1 MIKKTSGSSI
11 KNENISNKELAKQ
24 LNKRTVTNFNKRKED
39 SLFIDNIWVADLGD
53 IQLISLCFMKKNC
66 KKQIKK
72 NLKLKNLT
80 REKKMNYMFNGNGT
94 IIRLIV
100 GFIKKIWY
108 KLVKIELDLSSYA
121 TKTDLKNA
129 TGIHISSFA
138 RKVNLTI
145 LKFNVDKLRND
156 KLKCSK

>member
-1 MIKKTSGSSI
+1 
-11 KNENISNKELAKQ
+11 
-24 LNKRTVTNFNKRKED
+24 
-39 SLFIDNIWVADLGD
+39 
-53 IQLISLCFMKKNC
+53 MKKNC

-100 GFIKKIWY
+100 GLIKKIWY

-129 TGIHISSFA
+129 TGIDTC
-138 RKVNLTI
+138 R
-145 LKFNVDKLRND
+145 
-156 KLKCSK
+156 

>member
-1 MIKKTSGSSI
+1 
-11 KNENISNKELAKQ
+11 
-24 LNKRTVTNFNKRKED
+24 
-39 SLFIDNIWVADLGD
+39 
-53 IQLISLCFMKKNC
+53 MKKNC

-100 GFIKKIWY
+100 GLIKKIWY
-108 KLVKIELDLSSYA
+108 KLVKILGNQNLWEKWKLDLSSYA

-129 TGIHISSFA
+129 TGIDTC
-138 RKVNLTI
+138 R
-145 LKFNVDKLRND
+145 
-156 KLKCSK
+156 

>member
-11 KNENISNKELAKQ
+11 KNENISNKELAKR

-80 REKKMNYMFNGNGT
+80 REKKMNYMFKGNGT
-94 IIRLIV
+94 TIRLIV
-100 GFIKKIWY
+100 GLIKQLWY
-108 KLVKIELDLSSYA
+108 KLVKILG
-121 TKTDLKNA
+121 TQ
-129 TGIHISSFA
+129 
-138 RKVNLTI
+138 NLWE
-145 LKFNVDKLRND
+145 K
-156 KLKCSK
+156 

>member
-1 MIKKTSGSSI
+1 MIKETSGSSI

-80 REKKMNYMFNGNGT
+80 REKKMNYMFKGNGT
-94 IIRLIV
+94 TIRLIV
-100 GFIKKIWY
+100 GLIKQLWY
-108 KLVKIELDLSSYA
+108 KLVKILG
-121 TKTDLKNA
+121 NQ
-129 TGIHISSFA
+129 
-138 RKVNLTI
+138 NLWE
-145 LKFNVDKLRND
+145 KWKLN
-156 KLKCSK
+156 